1 MDTTMPQS
9 SPKHYQLKY
18 DISLDLIKLE
28 CNATRYQNYYFSLS
42 GLISDPIDAFPSDF
56 EAVPD
61 PETPFRLQ
69 HSIRTMFLC
78 FM

>member
-18 DISLDLIKLE
+18 DISLDLNSSAMQPDI
-28 CNATRYQNYYFSLS
+28 RIIIFSLS
-42 GLISDPIDAFPSDF
+42 GLISDPIDVFPIDF